1 MIYRYYAERGG
12 WRLVVLFHEGR
23 KWIRLLEVSTFEVY
37 RLPAH
42 EIRRLRPVD
51 LPRKRTA
58 RKIAQRRAFLNRCR
72 MRFSKRAVQSAI
84 SKLNGAAGRAR
95 L

>member
-37 RLPAH
+37 RLPVR
-42 EIRRLRPVD
+42 EIGRLRPVD
-51 LPRKRTA
+51 LPPKRTA
-58 RKIAQRRAFLNRCR
+58 RKIAQRRAFLNRCQ
-72 MRFSKRAVQSAI
+72 MRFSKRAVQIAI
-84 SKLNGAAGRAR
+84 RRLDGAPGRVR
-95 L
+95 S